1 MTDQLPGQEPQDLRG
16 MLGRILRTY
25 QQARS
30 EVSFGGE
37 NEVADVFRELKEAV
51 ESLPIVAGNEHLKV
65 VASYGKGN
73 WATIPWLSIL
83 DRRATTT
90 TQRGVYVVYLFS
102 EAGDGVYL
110 TLAQGVTE
118 LEPLHRKE
126 AIRKLND
133 RAEGVRALIPSL
145 AEAGFDFFSGIDLRS
160 KGSKARMYEAS
171 TIASKYYGVD
181 ELPSDESLIV
191 DLEAA
196 LQAYGAVVDA
206 NKDRVAPRLDRRIA
220 LVGTW
225 QTISRDYGSVREGI
239 DSNGG
244 WASGWTFRLRE
255 GVRDELSSGFTLYIN
270 GGRRQIIA
278 KARVGA
284 LRCAPSAD
292 GMANPWPSLS
302 GTYDEGNRFNN
313 SANGAYKTWFKL
325 EAIEFID
332 PFPVEELELVDGFS
346 TSNSVVNQNA
356 FGYVYERLKDSWLR
370 DAESQDAAGV
380 DGASSSTEL
389 ELDLDISWLAAETLL
404 AEEVLGSMID
414 CLRGSQPQLILAGPP
429 GTSKTWVAQKLAT
442 YLTSGRKGAVRLV
455 QFHPSY
461 TYEAFIE
468 GLRPVAGPSGVSFDV
483 TAGVVLQVV
492 RDMRKAGHLNNPDHP
507 YVIIMD
513 EANRAN
519 LPRVM
524 GELLY
529 LLEYRDQAI
538 SLQLSKEFKLPSNL
552 MFIATMNTADR
563 SIRTIDAAIRRRFEI
578 FELAPDTDVLERYF
592 NSIALPSEVVIEGL
606 SRLNEHLARD
616 LDRHHTIGHSFFMRN
631 DMSPKVLREVW
642 TRKLLPLIE
651 EYYYDQPD
659 GMGALSVNQLWPDY
673 AD

>member
-1 MTDQLPGQEPQDLRG
+1 
-16 MLGRILRTY
+16 MLGTILRTY
-25 QQARS
+25 QRARS

-37 NEVADVFRELKEAV
+37 NEVAEVFRELKEAIEKV
-51 ESLPIVAGNEHLKV
+51 PTVARNEHLKV

-83 DRRATTT
+83 DRRETTT

-118 LEPLHRKE
+118 LESLHRKE
-126 AIRKLND
+126 AVRRLND
-133 RAEGVRALIPSL
+133 RADGVRALIPSL
-145 AEAGFDFFSGIDLRS
+145 AGAGFDFAAGIDLRS
-160 KGSKARMYEAS
+160 NGSKARMYEAS

-181 ELPSDESLIV
+181 ELPSDEALIA

-196 LQAYGAVVDA
+196 LQAYGVVVDA
-206 NKDRVAPRLDRRIA
+206 HKGQVAPGLGRRIA

-225 QTISRDYGSVREGI
+225 QTISRDFDSVREGI
-239 DSNGG
+239 DSHGG

-255 GVRDELSSGFTLYIN
+255 GVRDELSGGFTLYIN
-270 GGRRQIIA
+270 GGRRQIVAI
-278 KARVGA
+278 ARVGA
-284 LRCAPSAD
+284 IRCAPSAD
-292 GMANPWPSLS
+292 GMANPWPSLP
-302 GTYDEGNRFNN
+302 GTYDEGNRFND
-313 SANGAYKTWFKL
+313 SANGAYKTWFKV

-332 PFPVEELELVDGFS
+332 SFPVEELDLVDGLS
-346 TSNSVVNQNA
+346 TSSSVVNQNA
-356 FGYVYERLKDSWLR
+356 FGYVYERLKDSYLR
-370 DAESQDAAGV
+370 DGDAQDPTDVNGSDMSV
-380 DGASSSTEL
+380 DL
-389 ELDLDISWLAAETLL
+389 KLDLDMSWLAAETLL
-404 AEEVLGSMID
+404 TEEALGSLID
-414 CLRGSQPQLILAGPP
+414 CLSGSQPQLILAGPP
-429 GTSKTWVAQKLAT
+429 GTSKTWVAQRLAA
-442 YLTSGRKGAVRLV
+442 YLTRGRAGAVRLV

-468 GLRPVAGPSGVSFDV
+468 GLRPVAGPSGVSFEV
-483 TAGVVLQVV
+483 TAGIVLQVV
-492 RDMRKAGHLNNPDHP
+492 SDMRRAGHLNDPHHP

-529 LLEYRDQAI
+529 LLEYRDQTI

-552 MFIATMNTADR
+552 KFIATMNTADR
-563 SIRTIDAAIRRRFEI
+563 SIRSIDAAMRRRFEI
-578 FELAPDTDVLERYF
+578 FELAPDAHVLERYF
-592 NSIALPSEVVIEGL
+592 NSIALPSTAVIEGL
-606 SRLNEHLARD
+606 SRLNEHLTRD

-631 DMSPKVLREVW
+631 DMSPKVLREIW
-642 TRKLLPLIE
+642 MRKLLPLIE

-659 GMGALSVNQLWPDY
+659 GMGALSFNQLWPEY

>member
-1 MTDQLPGQEPQDLRG
+1 MKDQLPGQESQDLRA
-16 MLGRILRTY
+16 MLGTILGTY
-25 QQARS
+25 KQARS

-37 NEVADVFRELKEAV
+37 NEVAEVFRGLKEAV
-51 ESLPIVAGNEHLKV
+51 ERLPTVAGNEHLKV

-83 DRRATTT
+83 DRRETTT

-110 TLAQGVTE
+110 TLAQGITE
-118 LEPLHRKE
+118 FESLHRKE
-126 AIRKLND
+126 AVRKLND

-145 AEAGFDFFSGIDLRS
+145 AEAGFDFLSGIDLRS

-196 LQAYGAVVDA
+196 LHAYSAVVDA
-206 NKDRVAPRLDRRIA
+206 HKGRVAPGLDRRIA

-225 QTISRDYGSVREGI
+225 QTISRDIASVRESI

-255 GVRDELSSGFTLYIN
+255 GVRDELSGGFTLYIN
-270 GGRRQIIA
+270 GGKRQIVA

-292 GMANPWPSLS
+292 GMANPWPSLQ
-302 GTYDEGNRFNN
+302 GTYDEGNRFND

-332 PFPVEELELVDGFS
+332 SFPVEELELVDGFS

-370 DAESQDAAGV
+370 EDDCQDAADV
-380 DGASSSTEL
+380 DASSSSSEL
-389 ELDLDISWLAAETLL
+389 ELDLDMSWLAAETLL
-404 AEEVLGSMID
+404 SEETLSCMVG

-468 GLRPVAGPSGVSFDV
+468 GLRPVSGPSGVSFDV

-492 RDMRKAGHLNNPDHP
+492 RDMRKAGHLNDPGHP

-529 LLEYRDQAI
+529 LLEYRNQTI

-552 MFIATMNTADR
+552 MFIGTMNTADR
-563 SIRTIDAAIRRRFEI
+563 SIRSIDAAMRRRFEI
-578 FELAPDTDVLERYF
+578 FELAPDANVLGRYF
-592 NSIALPSEVVIEGL
+592 NAISLSSEAVIEGL
-606 SRLNEHLARD
+606 SRLNEHLTRD
-616 LDRHHTIGHSFFMRN
+616 LDRHHTIGHSFFMRE

-642 TRKLLPLIE
+642 MRKLSPLIE

-659 GMGALSVNQLWPDY
+659 GMGALSVDQLWPDY

>member
-1 MTDQLPGQEPQDLRG
+1 MTDQLPDQEAQDLRG
-16 MLGRILRTY
+16 MLGTILRTY

-37 NEVADVFRELKEAV
+37 NEVAEVFRELKEAV
-51 ESLPIVAGNEHLKV
+51 ESLPTVAGNEHLKV

-83 DRRATTT
+83 DRRETTT

-118 LEPLHRKE
+118 LESLHRKE
-126 AIRKLND
+126 AVRKLND

-145 AEAGFDFFSGIDLRS
+145 VEAGFDFYAGINLRS
-160 KGSKARMYEAS
+160 KGSKARMYESS

-206 NKDRVAPRLDRRIA
+206 HKDRGAPGLDRRIA

-225 QTISRDYGSVREGI
+225 QTISRDFASVRESI
-239 DSNGG
+239 DRNGG
-244 WASGWTFRLRE
+244 WASGWTFKLRE
-255 GVRDELSSGFTLYIN
+255 GVRDELSGGFTLYIN
-270 GGRRQIIA
+270 GGKRKIVA

-292 GMANPWPSLS
+292 GMTNPWPSLP
-302 GTYDEGNRFNN
+302 GTYDEGNRFND

-332 PFPVEELELVDGFS
+332 IFPVEELELVDGFS

-356 FGYVYERLKDSWLR
+356 FGYVYERLKDSWLSEG
-370 DAESQDAAGV
+370 ESQDAAGV
-380 DGASSSTEL
+380 DGSSSSTEL
-389 ELDLDISWLAAETLL
+389 ELDLDMSWLAAATLL
-404 AEEVLGSMID
+404 SEETLGSMID
-414 CLRGSQPQLILAGPP
+414 CLCGSQPQLILAGPP

-442 YLTSGRKGAVRLV
+442 YLTRGRRGALRLV

-492 RDMRKAGHLNNPDHP
+492 RDMRRAGHLNDPDHP

-538 SLQLSKEFKLPSNL
+538 SLQLSREFKLPSNL

-563 SIRTIDAAIRRRFEI
+563 SIRSIDAAMRRRFEI
-578 FELAPDTDVLERYF
+578 FELAPDSDVLERYF
-592 NSIALPSEVVIEGL
+592 SSIPLPSEAIIEGL
-606 SRLNEHLARD
+606 SRLNEHLTRD
-616 LDRHHTIGHSFFMRN
+616 LDRHHTIGHSFFMRK

-642 TRKLLPLIE
+642 VRKLLPLIE

-659 GMGALSVNQLWPDY
+659 GMAALSVNQLWPDY